1 MLRTLKGLGKV
12 LVRSGIRF
20 RLNSF
25 PVTEEAAEW
34 WADQIKRWPAV
45 LGNGTICRR
54 IQLDQKIKM
63 DVGLVDVIERNL
75 WVNGV
80 WDQPIKDL
88 MAAVLRPG
96 DHFLDLGA
104 NIGYFTL
111 LASQLVGPAGTVIA
125 VEPSIRALRK
135 LTNHVWLNECANVLV
150 VSCAAGSERSQT
162 RISLA
167 TESNIGGSAL
177 ASDSTTPQRSEPVW
191 VAPIDDVLGGMSFH
205 PRLIKID
212 VEGYE
217 LAALRGIQRLLE
229 TDRPWI
235 ACEITEGFLRRFGHS
250 AAELVSYLDGLGYQP
265 YALESLPSLKQ
276 IAAVE
281 LSDPDR
287 QFNVVFIHADSPPSL
302 HVAV

>member
-1 MLRTLKGLGKV
+1 MLRTLKDFGKL
-12 LVRSGIRF
+12 LVRSGIKF
-20 RLNSF
+20 RLNAF
-25 PVTEEAAEW
+25 PVTDEGAEW

-54 IQLDQKIKM
+54 IQLDHQIRM

-75 WVNGV
+75 WVNGI

-88 MAAVLRPG
+88 MTAVLRPG
-96 DHFLDLGA
+96 DQFLDLGA

-111 LASQLVGPAGTVIA
+111 LASQLVGPAGTVVA

-135 LTNHVWLNECANVLV
+135 LTNHVWLNECSNVLI
-150 VSCAAGSERSQT
+150 VSCAAGAERCQT

-177 ASDSTTPQRSEPVW
+177 ANASTPPQRSEPVW
-191 VAPIDDVLGGMSFH
+191 VAPIDELLGGLSFH
-205 PRLIKID
+205 PKLIKID

-217 LAALRGIQRLLE
+217 LAALKGVRRLLE
-229 TDRPWI
+229 ADRPLI
-235 ACEITEGFLRRFGHS
+235 VCEITEGFLRRFGHS
-250 AAELVSYLDGLGYQP
+250 ATELVRYLNDLGYQP
-265 YALESLPSLKQ
+265 YTLEGPQAFTQ
-276 IAAVE
+276 ISPDD

-287 QFNVVFIHADSPPSL
+287 QFNVVFSHAGSPASL
-302 HVAV
+302 PRSV

>member
-1 MLRTLKGLGKV
+1 MLRTLKDFGKV
-12 LVRSGIRF
+12 LVRAGIRF
-20 RLNSF
+20 RLNTF
-25 PVTEEAAEW
+25 PVTEEGAEW

-54 IQLDQKIKM
+54 IQLDHQIKM

-75 WVNGV
+75 WVNGI

-88 MAAVLRPG
+88 MTAVLRPG

-111 LASQLVGPAGTVIA
+111 LASQLVGPAGTVVA

-150 VSCAAGSERSQT
+150 VSCAAGAERSQT

-177 ASDSTTPQRSEPVW
+177 ASGSAPPQRSEPVW
-191 VAPIDDVLGGMSFH
+191 VAPIDEVLGGQSFH

-217 LAALRGIQRLLE
+217 LSALRGVQRILE
-229 TDRPWI
+229 ADRPLI
-235 ACEITEGFLRRFGHS
+235 VCEITEGFLRRFGHS
-250 AAELVSYLDGLGYQP
+250 AAELVNYLGELGYQP
-265 YALESLPSLKQ
+265 YALESLPALKQ
-276 IAAVE
+276 IPAAE

-287 QFNVVFIHADSPPSL
+287 QFNVVFSHADSSASL

>member
-1 MLRTLKGLGKV
+1 MLRTLKDLGKLV
-12 LVRSGIRF
+12 VRSGIKF
-20 RLNSF
+20 RLNTF
-25 PVTEEAAEW
+25 PVTEDGAEW
-34 WADQIKRWPAV
+34 WAEQIKRWPAV
-45 LGNGTICRR
+45 LGNGMICRR
-54 IQLDQKIKM
+54 IQLDHQIKM

-75 WVNGV
+75 WVNGI

-88 MAAVLRPG
+88 MTTLLRPG

-111 LASQLVGPAGTVIA
+111 LASQLVGPTGSVVA

-135 LTNHVWLNECANVLV
+135 LTNHVWLNECSNVLV

-167 TESNIGGSAL
+167 TESNIGGSSL
-177 ASDSTTPQRSEPVW
+177 ANGSAPLQRSEPVW
-191 VAPIDDVLGGMSFH
+191 VAPIDEVLGGMSFH
-205 PRLIKID
+205 PKLIKID

-217 LAALRGIQRLLE
+217 LAALRGVQRLLE
-229 TDRPWI
+229 ADRPWI

-250 AAELVSYLDGLGYQP
+250 AAELVGYLSSLGYQP
-265 YALESLPSLKQ
+265 YALERSQAFTPIAPS
-276 IAAVE
+276 E

-287 QFNVVFIHADSPPSL
+287 QFNVVFIHADSPAHLPAS
-302 HVAV
+302 A

>member
-1 MLRTLKGLGKV
+1 MLRTLKNFGKL
-12 LVRSGIRF
+12 LVRSGIKF
-20 RLNSF
+20 RLNTF
-25 PVTEEAAEW
+25 PVTEEGAEW

-54 IQLDQKIKM
+54 IQLDRQIRM

-75 WVNGV
+75 WVNGI

-88 MAAVLRPG
+88 MTAVLRPG

-111 LASQLVGPAGTVIA
+111 LASQLVGPAGTVVA

-135 LTNHVWLNECANVLV
+135 LTNHVWLNECSNVLV
-150 VSCAAGSERSQT
+150 VSCAAGEEHCQT

-167 TESNIGGSAL
+167 TESNIGGSSL
-177 ASDSTTPQRSEPVW
+177 ANGSSPPQRSEPVW
-191 VAPIDDVLGGMSFH
+191 VAPIDELLGGQFH
-205 PRLIKID
+205 PKLIKID

-217 LAALRGIQRLLE
+217 LAALRGVRGLLE
-229 TDRPWI
+229 ADRPWI
-235 ACEITEGFLRRFGHS
+235 VCEITEGFLRRFGHS
-250 AAELVSYLDGLGYQP
+250 ATELVSYLNDLGYQP
-265 YALESLPSLKQ
+265 YSLESLQAFTQ
-276 IAAVE
+276 ISPDE

-287 QFNVVFIHADSPPSL
+287 QFNVVFIHADSPALLPGS
-302 HVAV
+302 V

>member
-1 MLRTLKGLGKV
+1 MLRTLKILGKV
-12 LVRSGIRF
+12 LVRSGVKF
-20 RLNSF
+20 RLNMF
-25 PVTEEAAEW
+25 PVTDEGAEW

-54 IQLDQKIKM
+54 IQLDHQIKM

-75 WVNGV
+75 WVNGI
-80 WDQPIKDL
+80 WDQPIKSL
-88 MAAVLRPG
+88 MTAVLRPG

-111 LASQLVGPAGTVIA
+111 LASQLVGPAGTVVA

-177 ASDSTTPQRSEPVW
+177 ASGSTPLQRSEPVW
-191 VAPIDDVLGGMSFH
+191 VAPIDDVLGGGAFH
-205 PRLIKID
+205 PRLIKVD

-229 TDRPWI
+229 ADHPCI
-235 ACEITEGFLRRFGHS
+235 VCEVTEEFLRRFGHS
-250 AAELVSYLDGLGYQP
+250 AAELVSYLEGLGYQP
-265 YALESLPSLKQ
+265 YALESLPDFKR
-276 IAAVE
+276 IAAAE
-281 LSDPDR
+281 LSDPTR
-287 QFNVVFIHADSPPSL
+287 QFNVAFIHDDSSANL
-302 HVAV
+302 RVAV